1 MGSIDQAK
9 SLRKANAKQISEQQ
23 LVATQRRMALQL
35 KLKKAGLSGQ
45 RLGKHKVP
53 EAEVE
58 VQLGEDLSENLRGLK
73 VCSLPP
79 FAYQTLLTQ
88 CDI

>member
-1 MGSIDQAK
+1 MISIDQAK
-9 SLRKANAKQISEQQ
+9 SFRKATAKRTSEQQ
-23 LVATQRRMALQL
+23 LVATQRRMDLQL

-53 EAEVE
+53 ETEVE

-73 VCSLPP
+73 VRSQDPCILNV
-79 FAYQTLLTQ
+79 A
-88 CDI
+88 D